1 MANPELKIQTRQSR
15 QLLKARRLGN
25 SALANKNV
33 AIAGL
38 ITLVIVGLSLDWQLV
53 LATGTAI
60 GAMSTVYGAQNWNWR
75 RNGDRFSQ
83 FVRGANG
90 KLAIAV
96 AMGGGSMLLVY
107 TLLAIWQS
115 QTDRWLGFGQSIQ
128 LLAILGIFT
137 LLVRQFLQSN
147 AQTTKTCLDRL
158 VLDLTSDSDLQRL
171 IAVRQLS
178 SMETSFSL
186 EQEEAI
192 AEYCQVLLQTE
203 NFVPVREAAFEL
215 LAALQPSPASRK
227 ILSN

>member
-1 MANPELKIQTRQSR
+1 MANPELKIQTRGHR
-15 QLLKARRLGN
+15 QFLKVRRSGN
-25 SALANKNV
+25 SALVNKNV

-38 ITLVIVGLSLDWQLV
+38 VTLVLVGLSLDWQLM
-53 LATGTAI
+53 LATSTAI

-75 RNGDRFSQ
+75 RNGVRFKQ
-83 FVRGANG
+83 FIHGSNS

-96 AMGGGSMLLVY
+96 AVGGGSMLLVY
-107 TLLAIWQS
+107 TMLSIWQS
-115 QTDRWLGFGQSIQ
+115 QTNNWLGFGESVQF
-128 LLAILGIFT
+128 LAILGILA
-137 LLVRQFLQSN
+137 LLVRQLLHSN
-147 AQTTKTCLDRL
+147 AQTNKTHLDRL
-158 VLDLTSDSDLQRL
+158 VLDLASDNDLQRL

-215 LAALQPSPASRK
+215 LAALQPSPTSRK